1 MSMHPEPIFEV
12 PELTATVAKAAFPKG
27 NRYMKMRDE
36 LGTLY
41 SDEQFADLYPR
52 VGQPASTPWRLA
64 LVTLVQFAEDL
75 TDRQAADAVRS
86 RIDLK
91 YLLGLELDDAGFDF
105 SVLNEFRKR
114 LLDGGAEGRLLDVM
128 LAVFVERKWLKAK
141 GKQRT
146 DSTHI
151 LAAVR
156 HLNRLEI
163 VGEALH
169 HALNILAQVD
179 PVWLQA
185 QITSDWFDR
194 YGRRFSDYRLPN
206 PKGNRL
212 ALVPQQRDFEGLFFL
227 EYGQSPR

>member
-91 YLLGLELDDAGFDF
+91 YLLGLELDDRAF
-105 SVLNEFRKR
+105 
-114 LLDGGAEGRLLDVM
+114 
-128 LAVFVERKWLKAK
+128 
-141 GKQRT
+141 
-146 DSTHI
+146 
-151 LAAVR
+151 
-156 HLNRLEI
+156 
-163 VGEALH
+163 
-169 HALNILAQVD
+169 
-179 PVWLQA
+179 A
-185 QITSDWFDR
+185 QIRWQT
-194 YGRRFSDYRLPN
+194 LN
-206 PKGNRL
+206 
-212 ALVPQQRDFEGLFFL
+212 
-227 EYGQSPR
+227 

>member
-75 TDRQAADAVRS
+75 TDRQAADAIRS

-105 SVLNEFRKR
+105 SVLSEFRKR
-114 LLDGGAEGRLLDVM
+114 LLDGGAEGRLLNVM

-163 VGEALH
+163 VGETLH

-179 PVWLQA
+179 PVQGVRSNKVAKAKLGV
-185 QITSDWFDR
+185 TSVA
-194 YGRRFSDYRLPN
+194 
-206 PKGNRL
+206 K
-212 ALVPQQRDFEGLFFL
+212 ALR
-227 EYGQSPR
+227 